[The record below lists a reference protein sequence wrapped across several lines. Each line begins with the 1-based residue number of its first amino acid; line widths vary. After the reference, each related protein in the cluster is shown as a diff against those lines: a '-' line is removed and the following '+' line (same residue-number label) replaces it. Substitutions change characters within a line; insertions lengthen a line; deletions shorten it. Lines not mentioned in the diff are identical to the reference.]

1 MRISGVAK
9 KGLALVLTMAVA
21 VGGVAISP
29 SQASAAK
36 KAKSKSITV
45 RTYFAGNTKD
55 ADCIWVY
62 GDGKEAPKLEKTCKL
77 TKGKKTNVSIT
88 IKKPSTYEVGKEKK
102 KLKKMAGATVLTV
115 DLVDIL
121 STFKKV
127 KCSNIVVKCDGK
139 TVKQKVYQGSFEK
152 NKPASKNNWR
162 LSFFNKWGN
171 QGDNSKN
178 NKASAFAFKKNI
190 TISFTVT
197 PK

>member
-21 VGGVAISP
+21 VGGVAIAP

-36 KAKSKSITV
+36 KTSKSVTV
-45 RTYFAGNTKD
+45 RTYFAGTAKD

-62 GDGKEAPKLEKTCKL
+62 GDGTEAPKLEKSVKL
-77 TKGKKTNVSIT
+77 TKGKKTKVSIT
-88 IKKPSTYEVGKEKK
+88 IKKPSTYTVGGKTA
-102 KLKKMAGATVLTV
+102 KLKKMTGATVLTV
-115 DLVDIL
+115 DLVDVL
-121 STFKKV
+121 ASFKSA
-127 KCSNIVVKCDGK
+127 KCSGIVVKCDGK

-152 NKPASKNNWR
+152 NKPTSKNNWR
-162 LSFFNKWGN
+162 LSFYNKWGN

-178 NKASAFAFKKNI
+178 NKATAFAFKKNI

>member
-9 KGLALVLTMAVA
+9 KSLALVLTMAVA

-29 SQASAAK
+29 SNASAAK
-36 KAKSKSITV
+36 KKSASVKV

-62 GDGKEAPKLEKTCKL
+62 GDGKEAPKNEKTIKL
-77 TKGKKTNVSIT
+77 TKGKKTKVSVT
-88 IKKPSTYEVGKEKK
+88 IKKPATYDVSGKKV

-115 DLVDIL
+115 DLVDVL
-121 STFKKV
+121 SSFKKV
-127 KCSNIVVKCDGK
+127 KCSGIVVKCDGK

-152 NKPASKNNWR
+152 NKADSKNNWR
-162 LSFFNKWGN
+162 LSFYNKWGN

-178 NKASAFAFKKNI
+178 NKATAFGFKKNI